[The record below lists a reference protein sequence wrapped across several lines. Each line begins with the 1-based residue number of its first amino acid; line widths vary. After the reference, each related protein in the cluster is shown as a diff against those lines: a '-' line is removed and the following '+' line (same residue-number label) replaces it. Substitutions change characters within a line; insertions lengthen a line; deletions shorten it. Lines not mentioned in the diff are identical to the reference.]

1 MRAVI
6 PRPWQAVFTL
16 FFNKNSLGNWRQTLP
31 LRKLHISCI
40 KRRTFGET
48 MSANLNPQSTY
59 SISDLSKEFDI
70 TTRSIRFYEDQG
82 LIKPKRRG
90 QTRIYSLKDRVRLK
104 LILRGKRLGFS
115 LAETRRLFELYD
127 ADKSSTSQLQTMLDL
142 VEEKKASL
150 QQQMDDIKV
159 VLMELN
165 SAEQQCKSA
174 LEESVK

>member
-1 MRAVI
+1 MNATVS
-6 PRPWQAVFTL
+6 T
-16 FFNKNSLGNWRQTLP
+16 
-31 LRKLHISCI
+31 
-40 KRRTFGET
+40 
-48 MSANLNPQSTY
+48 QSTY

-90 QTRIYSLKDRVRLK
+90 QTRIYTLKDRVRLK

-127 ADKSSTSQLQTMLDL
+127 ADKSSTSQLNTMLDL
-142 VEEKKASL
+142 VNDKKAAL

-174 LEESVK
+174 LETNKASKT